1 MSDVFFPIVGG
12 GLSRMA
18 TVRCDCLDPK
28 DYPAGRALVLA
39 RDEQEI
45 ERILADARATE
56 ATGAEIAR
64 PIWVRFTPQQFS
76 GRSYGLALALADKLA
91 RYRPKQKPEE
101 NRFFATGIIE
111 EDGFGKIGGVQA
123 FEGKLAVIAE
133 EARPGDIV
141 VLPAA
146 NLERVS
152 PAEQALLDRL
162 DRHGVVRHT
171 AESLNQLVDLYGS
184 ASGVDGLVAQHQTH
198 AQPGLTSVDV
208 GVSGEVG
215 IQAEAEGGSE
225 APAQLAM
232 KADHTPPRGQRRL
245 ALMAVAL
252 LVTGVAAFVA
262 GDWSRDR
269 SLVASYANEPQP
281 ADDATSV
288 NLLENP
294 SFEAGEGQHPAG
306 WTTYSRGKHDHAD
319 RVRPGGI
326 DGDLVLEQ
334 SSDKAFY
341 VDTHQVLEVE
351 SGFYA
356 LSAWIDSNGGRKAN
370 RMRAQG
376 DEPVEVDIPITP
388 RGEFQRLGI
397 DCIGVTKGRLAV
409 GFYMDAYKDS
419 MVSYDKVEVVEN
431 PTSADGRACIDIAAS
446 GESAANPATRENL
459 VTNSSFEQGQ
469 DQEPIGWETFS
480 RGKHDDADR
489 VQASGMH
496 GSLALEH
503 GSDDAFY
510 VDTYQIIPVP
520 NGYYSLSAWIKSDR
534 EKKANRM
541 YARAGD
547 ADLFEADI
555 PATGND
561 DYRQLRIHCVHATEG
576 RLVVGFYTDSY
587 QAGLTAYDDVQ
598 LQRNDQTADGRA
610 CSEN

>member
-1 MSDVFFPIVGG
+1 MGW
-12 GLSRMA
+12 L
-18 TVRCDCLDPK
+18 
-28 DYPAGRALVLA
+28 
-39 RDEQEI
+39 
-45 ERILADARATE
+45 
-56 ATGAEIAR
+56 
-64 PIWVRFTPQQFS
+64 
-76 GRSYGLALALADKLA
+76 LALADKLA

-101 NRFFATGIIE
+101 SRFFATGIVE

-123 FEGKLAVIAE
+123 FEDKLAVIAE

-141 VLPAA
+141 VLPMA
-146 NLERVS
+146 NLERSS
-152 PAEQALLDRL
+152 PGEQALLDRL
-162 DRHGVVRHT
+162 DRHGVVRHA
-171 AESLNQLVDLYGS
+171 AENLDQLVDLYGS
-184 ASGVDGLVAQHQTH
+184 TSDGDGQATQDKTRALFGLTGADLGKSGVTGD
-198 AQPGLTSVDV
+198 QP
-208 GVSGEVG
+208 
-215 IQAEAEGGSE
+215 AAEGGE
-225 APAQLAM
+225 KAAVQLAIE
-232 KADHTPPRGQRRL
+232 ADRTPPRGQRRL

-252 LVTGVAAFVA
+252 LVTGVAAFIA

-269 SLVASYANEPQP
+269 SLVASYANEPDP

-294 SFEAGEGQHPAG
+294 SFEAGEGQHPIG

-370 RMRAQG
+370 RMRARG
-376 DEPVEVDIPITP
+376 DEAVEVDIPITP

-397 DCIGVTKGRLAV
+397 DCIEVTKGRLAV

-419 MVSYDKVEVVEN
+419 MASYDKVEVVKN
-431 PTSADGRACIDIAAS
+431 PISADGRACVDIGTS
-446 GESAANPATRENL
+446 GESAGKPATRDNL
-459 VTNSSFEQGQ
+459 VTNPSFEQGQ

-489 VQASGMH
+489 VRPGGMH

-503 GSDDAFY
+503 GSGDAFY
-510 VDTYQIIPVP
+510 VDTFQIIPVS

-541 YARAGD
+541 NARAGD

-561 DYRQLRIHCVHATEG
+561 DYRQLRLHCVRATEE
-576 RLVVGFYTDSY
+576 RLVVGFYTDSH
-587 QAGLTAYDDVQ
+587 QGGLTAYDDVQ

-610 CSEN
+610 CPES